1 MEALARCLSYEGG
14 GPLSIRLHELLVKVS
29 RDLAVVWF
37 RKQLVG
43 KVGSELDRVLKQK
56 VALESCEVP
65 LTQQTSKQ
73 VEQALC
79 RYYVATCKA
88 FHLPANLSISVDK
101 ARVGQKGLVCGLL
114 ALPSNTGAVFPPQV
128 PCAESCR
135 GRLSVS
141 LQCVFAC
148 L

>member
-1 MEALARCLSYEGG
+1 MEALARCLGYAGG

-37 RKQLVG
+37 RKQLVW
-43 KVGSELDRVLKQK
+43 KVGPELDRVLKHK

-65 LTQQTSKQ
+65 LAQQTSTQ
-73 VEQALC
+73 VEQALR

-88 FHLPANLSISVDK
+88 FHLPAHLSISVGK

-114 ALPSNTGAVFPPQV
+114 ALPSSTGAVFPHLGCHVQKT
-128 PCAESCR
+128 
-135 GRLSVS
+135 
-141 LQCVFAC
+141 
-148 L
+148 